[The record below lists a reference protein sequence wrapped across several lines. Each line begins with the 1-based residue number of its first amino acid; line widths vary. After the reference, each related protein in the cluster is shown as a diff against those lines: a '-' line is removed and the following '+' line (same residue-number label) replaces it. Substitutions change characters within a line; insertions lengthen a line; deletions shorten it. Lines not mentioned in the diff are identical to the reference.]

1 MKRNFTATL
10 WQEGEI
16 YVAQCLEVDV
26 ASQGASEEQALASL
40 SEALAL
46 HFDEPMATVVPK
58 VRQLEV
64 EVGAS

>member
-1 MKRNFTATL
+1 MKRNFTATV
-10 WQEGEI
+10 QREGQI

-46 HFDEPMATVVPK
+46 HFEEPTATVVPK
-58 VRQLEV
+58 VRQLQV
-64 EVGAS
+64 EVGVS